1 MSLENV
7 WEEISLILTRHLEF
21 ATLVGDIID
30 ITKKVNAAVEE
41 SRLRAGIVVVFVP
54 GATGAVTTIEHEPG
68 LLHDINAALER
79 IAPERMEYAHDQRW
93 GDGNG
98 HSHVRASLI
107 GPSLTVPFLG
117 GQLILG
123 TWQQIIFLELDNRP
137 RERIITLQILGE

>member
-1 MSLENV
+1 
-7 WEEISLILTRHLEF
+7 LILTRHLEF

-41 SRLRAGIVVVFVP
+41 SRLQAGIVVVFVP
-54 GATGAVTTIEHEPG
+54 GATGAVTTMEHEPG
-68 LLHDINAALER
+68 LLRDINAALER

-107 GPSLTVPFLG
+107 GPSLTVPFLS

-137 RERIITLQILGE
+137 RERSITLQILGE

>member
-1 MSLENV
+1 M
-7 WEEISLILTRHLEF
+7 ILTRHLEF

-41 SRLRAGIVVVFVP
+41 SRLQAGIVVVFVP
-54 GATGAVTTIEHEPG
+54 GATGAVTTMEHEPG
-68 LLHDINAALER
+68 LLRDINAALER
-79 IAPERMEYAHDQRW
+79 IAPERLEYAHDQRW

-107 GPSLTVPFLG
+107 GPSLTVPFLS

-137 RERIITLQILGE
+137 RERSITLQILGE